1 MSDDLY
7 CRRCIDRGKALAR
20 KDAALR
26 MAVEAMERSVEEG
39 CTDHL
44 DCCDDYGEFW
54 HKAIAACRKALGEG
68 T

>member
-26 MAVEAMERSVEEG
+26 MAVEALVACEANE
-39 CTDHL
+39 CTRDGAATAL
-44 DCCDDYGEFW
+44 
-54 HKAIAACRKALGEG
+54 AACHAELEG
-68 T
+68 TK